1 MSMSLVSLVGLYR
14 LLKKLMQCIASNSC
28 RQHPRF
34 SNKCN
39 YFEFAI
45 TVKTCISLCGK
56 LVLSLATE
64 RHDFVSC
71 YKGPKVNLLSKQK
84 NVIQPR
90 STIID

>member
-14 LLKKLMQCIASNSC
+14 LLKKLMQCFANNSC
-28 RQHPRF
+28 RQH
-34 SNKCN
+34 NKCN

-64 RHDFVSC
+64 RHAFASC
-71 YKGPKVNLLSKQK
+71 YKGPKVNLL
-84 NVIQPR
+84 
-90 STIID
+90 